1 MVNLRAGLTLPGR
14 GRRSSGNADPLLR
27 LDKDVEDR
35 SADSATRGVF
45 RMVACAFQ
53 RGLLPWRL
61 IAGLWLCGLL
71 TGCHASSWK
80 TAGLHSASVSHANSR
95 HMTSVAGTSVDG
107 LHLAQTSGP
116 PGLVNPP
123 NSDPVRQVAI
133 SRPGDREVLQ
143 RAAVVE
149 SDAAVQVVAKT
160 EVAEKRSVESGVAR
174 DVMAPRD
181 AQPIDLSTALMLTS
195 GRSPEVAWAQAR
207 IEESR
212 AQLDRAEMLWLPS
225 LRAGANY
232 NKHEGRIQDVAGSII
247 ETSRGSGFSGLGAG
261 AVGAGSPSVPGV
273 VAQFHLGDA
282 VFQPGIAQQTM
293 RARGAYARAASH
305 NELLKT
311 ALAHLQMLKA
321 TQELAVVTQTVVQF
335 EELVRVTREFAAAG
349 QGLESDHDRARTEL
363 ALRRNELLQTEE
375 AVRVSS
381 ARLAQ
386 QVRWEYGVE
395 LRPAESQLYPVSLV
409 PVDTAAQGLVAVGL
423 SNRPEIAESRHLIS
437 EAVERLRREQFAPL
451 LPSVLLGVS
460 YGGQIGGLGGRFEN
474 SGDRLD
480 ADAMAYWEI
489 RQLGFGE
496 QLARREARARILQT
510 RTRQLTLMDSIA
522 REIVESHAQVQSRGL
537 QIKMAEESV
546 SAAQDS
552 FRRNWER
559 IQNGQGLPIEALQSI
574 QALATA
580 QKEYIRTIADHNA
593 AQFTLQR
600 SLGWP
605 VNAVASA
612 TGPAGSAT
620 H

>member
-1 MVNLRAGLTLPGR
+1 M
-14 GRRSSGNADPLLR
+14 D
-27 LDKDVEDR
+27 
-35 SADSATRGVF
+35 
-45 RMVACAFQ
+45 ACACQ
-53 RGLLPWRL
+53 RGLLPSRL
-61 IAGLWLCGLL
+61 IVGLWLFSLL
-71 TGCHASSWK
+71 TGCHTSSWK
-80 TAGLHSASVSHANSR
+80 TAGLHSASVSHATSR
-95 HMTSVAGTSVDG
+95 HRTSDAGVSVNE
-107 LHLAQTSGP
+107 L
-116 PGLVNPP
+116 PGART
-123 NSDPVRQVAI
+123 SDPVGRVNPRNSDSIRPVAV
-133 SRPGDREVLQ
+133 SQPSNRGTLQ
-143 RAAVVE
+143 QDVTAE
-149 SDAAVQVVAKT
+149 PETTLQVVAT
-160 EVAEKRSVESGVAR
+160 AEVVEKQGDGNGMAV
-174 DVMAPRD
+174 DVVTPRD

-195 GRSPEVAWAQAR
+195 GRSPEVSWAQAR

-212 AQLDRAEMLWLPS
+212 AQMNRAEMLWLPS

-261 AVGAGSPSVPGV
+261 AVGAGSPSIPGV
-273 VAQFHLGDA
+273 VAQFHLSDA
-282 VFQPGIAQQTM
+282 VFQPEIARQTV
-293 RARGAYARAASH
+293 RARSAHARATSH

-321 TQELAVVTQTVVQF
+321 TQELAVVTQTVEQF

-363 ALRRNELLQTEE
+363 ALRRSELLQTEE
-375 AVRVSS
+375 SVRVAS

-409 PVDTAAQGLVAVGL
+409 PVDTTAQGLVALGL
-423 SNRPEIAESRHLIS
+423 SNRPEVAESRHLIS
-437 EAVERLRREQFAPL
+437 EAVERLKREQFAPL
-451 LPSVLLGVS
+451 IPSVLLGVS

-474 SGDRLD
+474 GGDRFD

-496 QLARREARARILQT
+496 QIAQREARARILQT
-510 RTRQLTLMDSIA
+510 RNRQVALMDTVA
-522 REIVESHAQVQSRGL
+522 REIVESHVQVQSRGQ

-580 QKEYIRTIADHNA
+580 RKEYIRTIADHNA
-593 AQFTLQR
+593 AQFTLHR

-605 VNAVASA
+605 VNAVDA
-612 TGPAGSAT
+612 PAENAAAAT